1 MNLLEL
7 FQPPPGFGETRCVHP
22 LSKKIYRWIG
32 EWIEVVLPS
41 LTLSLSHTHL
51 SLSLVLDNIIIILGN
66 RCLLEGCRSNSWWHD
81 IGKLHGLWSE

>member
-32 EWIEVVLPS
+32 EWIEVVLLS
-41 LTLSLSHTHL
+41 LTHISLLSLTISLLL
-51 SLSLVLDNIIIILGN
+51 S
-66 RCLLEGCRSNSWWHD
+66 
-81 IGKLHGLWSE
+81 